1 MAISGF
7 SIAAKTIVDMT
18 CGPFPVA
25 RRILTAPLKDE
36 TDRQLIRNRGVQMV
50 PGFIEVAAC
59 RVEKDWR
66 FLRMR
71 T

>member
-36 TDRQLIRNRGVQMV
+36 TDRQLIRTAEFKWSRVSLKW
-50 PGFIEVAAC
+50 PPAA
-59 RVEKDWR
+59 
-66 FLRMR
+66 
-71 T
+71 